1 MTNLNSIE
9 HHFISILSI
18 KLDLPSD
25 YSEIETDYL
34 IGIFNTRIKEHDG
47 KTFYLSKNE
56 FSIYFDESPD
66 AINCSIDLYLRILK
80 LNQNRKDDSQ
90 ISFCSASGFGETII
104 EGNNLT
110 GTIINQVKEIL
121 SITPQNKIYFTA
133 EIKSK
138 IHHRLNLEIISVG
151 EFEIQNQ
158 KRELF
163 SVNPTAIINNLQ
175 SSLLKLNK
183 EENRNTHRDAIP
195 NNSSIK
201 KKLSVVQIISIFV
214 IIIAVL
220 KLLGVW

>member
-1 MTNLNSIE
+1 M
-9 HHFISILSI
+9 
-18 KLDLPSD
+18 
-25 YSEIETDYL
+25 
-34 IGIFNTRIKEHDG
+34 
-47 KTFYLSKNE
+47 
-56 FSIYFDESPD
+56 
-66 AINCSIDLYLRILK
+66 RILK

-158 KRELF
+158 KENC
-163 SVNPTAIINNLQ
+163 SVLIQ
-175 SSLLKLNK
+175 
-183 EENRNTHRDAIP
+183 R
-195 NNSSIK
+195 
-201 KKLSVVQIISIFV
+201 Q
-214 IIIAVL
+214 
-220 KLLGVW
+220 